1 MRANPKIREMLR
13 EKKIPYWRLGEELG
27 VSEQTVLRWMRT
39 PLCDWKLDAI
49 NKAISRI
56 CSGGESDV

>member
-1 MRANPKIREMLR
+1 MKANSKIREMLR
-13 EKKIPYWRLGEELG
+13 AEKIPYWRLGEELG

-49 NKAISRI
+49 DKAISRI
-56 CSGGESDV
+56 CREGESNV